1 MKISKE
7 NIYDLVRV
15 TLLNAQSVVLKGV
28 TFSVSNKDFD
38 QGVTVVFEWGSEV
51 AIYHKYIEKDEA
63 GTLEVTRS
71 EPKTPSSTGLDI
83 KMKNEME
90 NEIYGLLKVTLL
102 NSQDEDLYGMTLFVT
117 VEEFEQGITVVK
129 DWGSEVKVLTEG
141 EAGSCEATPLVR
153 CEPKPSSTGPL
164 MKDWGSEVKVL
175 TEGEAGSCEATPL
188 VRCEPKPSS
197 TGPLMKVGRP
207 AIYQILMAAM
217 IAYLLVY
224 YGEMEERVEVD
235 AGYERL
241 ELDAGYGEMEERVV
255 ADAGYGE
262 MEERIEACFG
272 YFN

>member
-63 GTLEVTRS
+63 GTLEVTRC

-117 VEEFEQGITVVK
+117 VEEFEQGISVVK
-129 DWGSEVKVLTEG
+129 DWGSEVN
-141 EAGSCEATPLVR
+141 
-153 CEPKPSSTGPL
+153 
-164 MKDWGSEVKVL
+164 VL

-262 MEERIEACFG
+262 MKERIEACFG